1 MRNFPNSSRPNGD
14 DSGSA
19 WNRPSKV
26 PPEECKK
33 LLNDAVNDYAGQW
46 DRLNPDLL
54 RGMGDP
60 KLADALEAW
69 RDRPELP
76 IPAWLE

>member
-1 MRNFPNSSRPNGD
+1 
-14 DSGSA
+14 
-19 WNRPSKV
+19 
-26 PPEECKK
+26 
-33 LLNDAVNDYAGQW
+33 VNDYAGQW

-76 IPAWLE
+76 VPAGLE